1 LFAIQ
6 YALRI
11 LLPLYTLAG
20 LGLWFL
26 TLIPMGLVDR
36 TWFKTWTGGQAVVL
50 MFAGFLWLH
59 TLLWWQVPTALW
71 VIPGLRQIPFAL
83 LFPLLITL
91 SLVLA
96 VEVLR
101 RRGLSWQRSGSC
113 LAAWLV
119 LWAVPGWL
127 PQVLP
132 VPGVAPRP
140 GNEPCKVLLVGLDAL
155 RSDTFLSEA
164 GQLKGLR
171 YENSYTVIPATRL
184 LWHILWGG
192 DPLFYTVGHVAP
204 SVEEYRH
211 PETLSVLKDAT
222 AKGWKPR
229 FYIDDGGTIG
239 LAERKM
245 DLDDALAPAEG
256 WENFVNSNF
265 AVSFPLYA
273 VWENWFKPFPTTNPW
288 APLDAGLKEA
298 LRLGHGSGL
307 VMFHSCLAHQP
318 IFLNRPELAQT
329 GRWWTL
335 SPIAY
340 QPLPSRLLVRR
351 TQAEHPDPRTNTY
364 LACQIRMNAIL
375 RAWEPI
381 WNALDQD
388 PAYRGA
394 VRVLLSDHGERYH
407 NVGPNGFQLQGIHGF
422 NLDCWECRTAMLV
435 AGPGFSDQVVPEP
448 RSATISL
455 LALRDGTRRL
465 IDGQGAFDAE
475 FFEHAYPTAP
485 IRYHTLDQSNFVDEP
500 LRYREM
506 KEKDLAIHTFVGPHG
521 LWYTEYDQ
529 PAKERGKDVSVGL
542 ATGADL
548 WIYKPLLKGGADEF
562 HYRAYTLE
570 SDREVDEATFQ
581 AKRAEVEALLRP
593 PVPMIEDAKK
603 DKQ

>member
-1 LFAIQ
+1 M
-6 YALRI
+6 
-11 LLPLYTLAG
+11 LAG
-20 LGLWFL
+20 W
-26 TLIPMGLVDR
+26 I
-36 TWFKTWTGGQAVVL
+36 
-50 MFAGFLWLH
+50 
-59 TLLWWQVPTALW
+59 
-71 VIPGLRQIPFAL
+71 
-83 LFPLLITL
+83 
-91 SLVLA
+91 
-96 VEVLR
+96 LR
-101 RRGLSWQRSGSC
+101 RRRLSWPRSGIC

-119 LWAVPGWL
+119 LWTFPGWL

-132 VPGVAPRP
+132 VPTVATRP
-140 GNEPCKVLLVGLDAL
+140 GSQTCKVLLVGQDGL

-204 SVEEYRH
+204 SVEEFQH
-211 PETLSVLKDAT
+211 PETLSLLKEAS

-239 LAERKM
+239 LAERKTG
-245 DLDDALAPAEG
+245 LDDALSPAEG

-298 LRLGHGSGL
+298 LRLGRGSGL

-335 SPIAY
+335 APIAY

-351 TQAEHPDPRTNTY
+351 SEAEHPDPRTNTY
-364 LACQIRMNAIL
+364 LIYQIRMRAIL
-375 RAWEPI
+375 QAWTPV

-394 VRVLLSDHGERYH
+394 VRVLFSDHGERFH
-407 NVGPNGFQLQGIHGF
+407 NVGPNGLQLQGIHGF
-422 NLDCWECRTAMLV
+422 NLDPWECRTAMLV
-435 AGPGFSDQVVPEP
+435 AGPGFSDRVENQP
-448 RSATISL
+448 RSCTISL

-465 IDGQGAFDAE
+465 IEGGKAFDST
-475 FFEHAYPTAP
+475 FFEQAHPTVP
-485 IRYHTLDQSNFVDEP
+485 IRYHTLDQSNFVDDP
-500 LRYREM
+500 PRYREM
-506 KEKDLAIHTFVGPHG
+506 KEKDIAIHTYVGRNG
-521 LWYTEYDQ
+521 LWYTQYDA
-529 PAKERGKDVSVGL
+529 PAQERAKDVSVGL
-542 ATGADL
+542 ASGADL
-548 WIYKPLLKGGADEF
+548 WIYKPLLSGGADEF
-562 HYRAYTLE
+562 HYRGYE
-570 SDREVDEATFQ
+570 YQDHREVDEATFQ
-581 AKRAEVEALLRP
+581 AKKARVEALMP
-593 PVPMIEDAKK
+593 PLVPMVENAKAQARK
-603 DKQ
+603 TP